1 MWIALVVAND
11 INGSRCIIGGISLTT
26 KDPIPPQ
33 FRLNVRHLVH
43 FLSGHFY
50 LTNLLL
56 DELRQSRPSRVINL
70 SSVAHKRGKI
80 DFNDLNSVEN
90 YDSAEAYNQSKL
102 ANILF
107 TRELAKKLQGEIVAE
122 LSRSK
127 AQ

>member
-1 MWIALVVAND
+1 MAVVAL
-11 INGSRCIIGGISLTT
+11 SVVSLTT